1 METDLRPETLPFD
14 HEQPYEASI
23 ELTDEL
29 LAEIEAALRGSD
41 VTFGATPF
49 DMIFAAASQQAVL
62 QNRLELFNK
71 SQPDIPTVIIDYA
84 RNTFVKRFWQR
95 LKANDEN
102 LMTSL
107 IFRGE
112 CDVDER
118 ILPMIE
124 RGKSGDASPAELM
137 LLRNLL
143 GTRSLEVACLSHPN
157 GEGIEQL
164 DDMRLA
170 VKEAVLILGGEYDD
184 NPTPRYSMK
193 EVIYDKDG
201 TAVGVF
207 MTRKRD
213 IGLLPDETVIRER
226 FSFILRID
234 ELSDFRERFGGERVE
249 EFIRVSSL
257 DKAASQ
263 IALQPFNDTISLFL
277 ENNNKTQVNP
287 SSTTIYAFNQ
297 KVAELLL
304 QLNIKPEYEAY
315 EPVES
320 SYNPVQAEAK
330 MNELQQVLD
339 DIAEGYRHDIY
350 QSGNPQSAE

>member
-1 METDLRPETLPFD
+1 METDIRPETSPFD
-14 HEQPYEASI
+14 HELPYEASI

-41 VTFGATPF
+41 ITFGATPF

-62 QNRLELFNK
+62 QNRLELFSK
-71 SQPDIPTVIIDYA
+71 SQPDIPTVINDYA
-84 RNTFVKRFWQR
+84 RDTFVKRFWQR

-107 IFRGE
+107 LFRGE

-124 RGKSGDASPAELM
+124 RGKSGGASPAELM

-164 DDMRLA
+164 VDMRLA
-170 VKEAVLILGGEYDD
+170 VKEAVLILEGEYDD
-184 NPTPRYSMK
+184 NPTPRYSTK

-201 TAVGVF
+201 TPVGVF

-226 FSFILRID
+226 FSFILRTD
-234 ELSDFRERFGGERVE
+234 ELSDFRDRFGDERVE
-249 EFIRVSSL
+249 EFIRISSL

-277 ENNNKTQVNP
+277 ENNNKTQVNS

-315 EPVES
+315 DPVEL
-320 SYNPVQAEAK
+320 SYNPVQAAVEI
-330 MNELQQVLD
+330 NELQQALFA
-339 DIAEGYRHDIY
+339 ITEGYRHDIY
-350 QSGNPQSAE
+350 QSVIPQSAK